1 MLARMERNFIRRN
14 RWHYETGHKG
24 TSCAKLSPR
33 YRAFCA
39 KLRLFGF
46 DTRRIIDVSIENLF
60 RGIFF
65 LRRNIENFQDF
76 EFLDITAVNWKCLQ
90 IANVRRI
97 HDFLEISRILR
108 IYVEKRRKYLDK
120 MYAQFWKEAKSS
132 SRLCNMQIKWELTR
146 NYILVETTSNFFRN
160 YKYIYIGIFFDF
172 NSIDSKIFE
181 SMRMHKRYFVVSTKR
196 SRTQWRLSVLNN
208 SAGNSCERN

>member
-46 DTRRIIDVSIENLF
+46 DTTGIIDVSIENPL

-76 EFLDITAVNWKCLQ
+76 EFLDIYG
-90 IANVRRI
+90 RE
-97 HDFLEISRILR
+97 LEMFTNSECSTNTRFSRNFKNSSYICR
-108 IYVEKRRKYLDK
+108 EEEKIFGYGTK

-132 SRLCNMQIKWELTR
+132 SRLCNMQIKWELTK

-160 YKYIYIGIFFDF
+160 YKYKYIGIFFWFQFDRF
-172 NSIDSKIFE
+172 KISDSRINE
-181 SMRMHKRYFVVSTKR
+181 
-196 SRTQWRLSVLNN
+196 N
-208 SAGNSCERN
+208 A